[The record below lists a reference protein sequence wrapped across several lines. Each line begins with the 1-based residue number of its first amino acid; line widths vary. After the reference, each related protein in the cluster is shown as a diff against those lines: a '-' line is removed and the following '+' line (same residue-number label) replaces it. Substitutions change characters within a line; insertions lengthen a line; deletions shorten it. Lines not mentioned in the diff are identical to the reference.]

1 MASVI
6 DTDGS
11 SRGVSDMNNC
21 FVLLL
26 VAMIEMSASTAI
38 AAKTLISQRIQEP
51 TVCWVPDVEFPVPC
65 DDDDD

>member
-1 MASVI
+1 M
-6 DTDGS
+6 

-21 FVLLL
+21 FVSGLAVLI
-26 VAMIEMSASTAI
+26 VMSAS
-38 AAKTLISQRIQEP
+38 AASATRSLINQRVQDP